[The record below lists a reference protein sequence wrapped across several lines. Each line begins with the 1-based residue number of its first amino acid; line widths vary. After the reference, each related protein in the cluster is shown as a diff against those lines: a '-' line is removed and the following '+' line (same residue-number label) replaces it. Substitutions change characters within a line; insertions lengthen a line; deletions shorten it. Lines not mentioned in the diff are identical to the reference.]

1 VRNCRRTEAT
11 CAEVW
16 AYKEPPKGSS
26 HEQSSGLH
34 SSMGSTGEVP
44 KADHPPTTVASHR
57 STRDDLHLAVHDH
70 QLRALLVVGNE
81 PLEEERGVQ
90 EAYMLR
96 GGDPIMLFGSRRGN
110 RLRNRV
116 RLGVIRGRR

>member
-1 VRNCRRTEAT
+1 
-11 CAEVW
+11 
-16 AYKEPPKGSS
+16 
-26 HEQSSGLH
+26 
-34 SSMGSTGEVP
+34 MGSTGEVP

-70 QLRALLVVGNE
+70 QLCALLVVGNE

-96 GGDPIMLFGSRRGN
+96 GGIRSCF
-110 RLRNRV
+110 
-116 RLGVIRGRR
+116 LGHGEEIG